1 MALNGPQDTAAEAIK
16 VYQSGDFLK
25 AAQLFGQAAENY
37 KSNGNLLDEAEMKNN
52 QSVAYLQAGDAQNS
66 YSAAAGTA
74 AVFFKGGDFRRQGMA
89 LGNEAAAL
97 AALNRF
103 DEASESYRSAAA
115 ALETAGEDQL
125 RATVMQAL
133 AGIQLRKGKIMD
145 ALLTMRM
152 GLSGVK
158 EPSLKQKIL
167 LNLLKIRSS

>member
-1 MALNGPQDTAAEAIK
+1 MDLTNPKDEAENAIK

-37 KSNGNLLDEAEMKNN
+37 QAAGNYLDEAEMKNN

-66 YSAAAGTA
+66 FDAAAGTEK
-74 AVFFKGGDFRRQGMA
+74 VFFEGGDFRRQGMA

-97 AALNRF
+97 SALNRN
-103 DEASESYRSAAA
+103 DEAMSRYQTAAD
-115 ALETAGEDQL
+115 ALEAAGEDQL
-125 RATVMQAL
+125 RADVMQAL

-145 ALLTMRM
+145 ALLTMRV

-158 EPSLKQKIL
+158 NPSVKQKLL
-167 LNLLKIRSS
+167 LNLLKIRPS